1 MAPSSDSGTPLATS
15 PAPNRGR
22 LIALLAA
29 VFYGLFTLLPD
40 SSSLVLSWPWVFLWQ
55 AGLLC
60 PVLWLLVILGQGQGR
75 SLQHYLDGFII
86 ILVLGLG
93 ISSGFAEFPLQARW
107 SSWAVLCAVGTLYA
121 LSSWCSTESRRGGLL
136 TAQGYL
142 GLAFVGVSLLVWS
155 RDTLLPELTRL
166 NALRQQYG
174 VALPFSFDILDL
186 RNWAPL
192 GHPNLVAGY
201 LVLLLPLWM
210 ALATLATGRW
220 RWLWWSG
227 VGLGLLDIYTT
238 GSRAPL
244 LGLAVVAAVGLLIG
258 GLRRWIARKWLAIA
272 ATGILGGTVL
282 LLVLNPRLRQSVS
295 LLWSARPTGNDAYRL
310 ITQATGWQMGLHH
323 PWTGIGLGGVPL
335 TYQRY
340 RPIWAGREAELTQQL
355 HSTPVQLWAELG
367 IWAVIVGGG
376 AIAVLTYLSGR
387 WLFTRDSLAH
397 RHDRLLIAAL
407 AGLLAYGVVSLTDY
421 QLDVPAIAGTLL
433 IYLAVLIATLRD
445 RVPQIPPLWRLLS
458 KQKTAPVT
466 QPGDVDPP
474 QVATDDATG
483 SAPEDDTPGDPAKLK
498 AIARPARRRR
508 RPWKLPTLVLP
519 LAGLGVVLAMILWLI
534 PIHRAW
540 MLSSQGF
547 LALRQDDLNS
557 FAERLNKATQLAPG
571 EPYYPY
577 QLAWNLSDRGLGT
590 QDPALQ
596 LRLLEDGIDW
606 FEQANRLSPY
616 QEFGHTNV
624 AWLRMN
630 QDPAA
635 ASQEFGRSAKL
646 VPAKRGVFYGLGVSL
661 LLQGKKDW
669 ATTALTLEAL
679 RDPTFITSPVWQI
692 ADLQP
697 LLKPVLERMEARYTQ
712 ELNRQP
718 QSVLWHQLRGGL
730 RWWRGDLAGA
740 QADLEPMGNPVSRL
754 VLAVAAGKSVEA
766 DLAKLPESEGKSA
779 IAAWLRPT
787 ERPALLRS
795 AWIWAQRSNPP
806 PAILQQLVDAMERS
820 TSLDQW
826 LKQNAPSRSYRRER
840 AGFGVL
846 SRHIDGPLPIDFLK
860 IVENIPLTQFFGE
873 LLPRFLDFVPE
884 LDQALQPDREA
895 LLAQI
900 MQKSP
905 SGAVP
910 GKRSKTNPTNPVNP
924 SHAPSE
930 THPIAPSDPSNP
942 SPQAPPTLD
951 ASPTPDASTPD
962 APSPDV
968 PSPDAPSPSP
978 GTNR

>member
-1 MAPSSDSGTPLATS
+1 MAIS

-55 AGLLC
+55 VGLLC

-75 SLQHYLDGFII
+75 SLQHGLDGLAIL
-86 ILVLGLG
+86 LVLGLG

-107 SSWAVLCAVGTLYA
+107 SSWAVLCALGSLYA

-142 GLAFVGVSLLVWS
+142 GLVFVAVSLLVWS

-174 VALPFSFDILDL
+174 VALPFSFDVLDL

-201 LVLLLPLWM
+201 LVLLLPLWI
-210 ALATLATGRW
+210 ALATLAKGRW
-220 RWLWWSG
+220 RWLWWCG

-244 LGLAVVAAVGLLIG
+244 LGLAVVGMVGLVIG
-258 GLRRWIARKWLAIA
+258 GLRRWIARQWLAIA
-272 ATGILGGTVL
+272 TLGILGSIAL
-282 LLVLNPRLRQSVS
+282 LLGLNPRLRQSVS
-295 LLWSARPTGNDAYRL
+295 LLWSVRPSGNDAYRL

-376 AIAVLTYLSGR
+376 TIAVLTYLSGR
-387 WLFTRDSLAH
+387 WLLTSASLAN
-397 RHDRLLIAAL
+397 RHDRLVIAAI
-407 AGLLAYGVVSLTDY
+407 AGLLAYEVVSLTDY
-421 QLDVPAIAGTLL
+421 QLDVFAIAGTLL
-433 IYLAVLIATLRD
+433 IYLAVLIAMLRD
-445 RVPQIPPLWRLLS
+445 RVPQVPPRWRMPS
-458 KQKTAPVT
+458 NQKPEPIAQVESGDLTSAGVGDAKVPTADDGT
-466 QPGDVDPP
+466 LGDPP
-474 QVATDDATG
+474 KVVVL
-483 SAPEDDTPGDPAKLK
+483 PK
-498 AIARPARRRR
+498 RRRR

-519 LAGLGVVLAMILWLI
+519 LAGLGVLLAMILWLF

-547 LALRQDDLNS
+547 LALRQDDLNG
-557 FAERLNKATQLAPG
+557 FAQRLHQATQLAPG
-571 EPYYPY
+571 EPYYLY

-616 QEFGHTNV
+616 QEFGHTNL

-630 QDPAA
+630 QDPVT

-669 ATTALTLEAL
+669 AITALTLEAL
-679 RDPTFITSPVWQI
+679 RDPTFISSPVWQI

-712 ELNRQP
+712 ELNQQP
-718 QSVLWHQLRGGL
+718 QSALWHQLRGGL
-730 RWWRGDLAGA
+730 RWWRGDLVGA
-740 QADLEPMGNPVSRL
+740 QADLESMGDPMSRL
-754 VLAVAAGKSVEA
+754 VLAMAAGKSVEA
-766 DLAKLPESEGKSA
+766 DLANLPESEGKSA
-779 IAAWLRPT
+779 IAAWLRPA

-795 AWIWAQRSNPP
+795 AWIWAQRSAPP

-846 SRHIDGPLPIDFLK
+846 SRHIDGPLPVDFLK
-860 IVENIPLTQFFGE
+860 VVENIPLTQFFGE

-884 LDQALQPDREA
+884 LDQALQPDRDT
-895 LLAQI
+895 LLTKV
-900 MQKSP
+900 MQTTP

-910 GKRSKTNPTNPVNP
+910 NQGSKTNLASPVSPDSPANPTNSDPP
-924 SHAPSE
+924 GSPTPAPSE
-930 THPIAPSDPSNP
+930 ADPSAPAEPANP
-942 SPQAPPTLD
+942 SP
-951 ASPTPDASTPD
+951 
-962 APSPDV
+962 
-968 PSPDAPSPSP
+968 
-978 GTNR
+978 